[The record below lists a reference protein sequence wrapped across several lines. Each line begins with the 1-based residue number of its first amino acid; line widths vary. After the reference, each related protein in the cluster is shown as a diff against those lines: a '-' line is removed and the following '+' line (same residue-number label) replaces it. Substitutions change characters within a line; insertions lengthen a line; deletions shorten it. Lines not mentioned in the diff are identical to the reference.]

1 MQKNGKFIVTGNS
14 LQAGRSSI
22 PVGST
27 EWHAWLSQHGTF
39 TFRGTN
45 GRFTAQSEVR
55 RNKTYWYAYRRR
67 NGKLSKLYLGKS
79 EELSLER
86 MEQVSLA
93 LAGQALPGQPDVEA
107 RIDTSLLP
115 MTKFN
120 LPALPLQLVRRP
132 RLTRQITTPLT
143 LIHAPSGF
151 GKTTLLNDWSRT
163 CGHPVAWLSLDKGD
177 DQAARFWGS
186 VIVALQTIT
195 PDVGQELLTYLR
207 TASPIHPHEI
217 VSRLTNDIVSA
228 QRSFPSLSLVLDD
241 FHHIQ
246 QREIFDSLQ
255 LWLEQFPSN
264 LQLIILGDTQPSLSL
279 GHLRAKGFVTELD
292 AKDLRFTLEEGI
304 DYLRQYPQEPP
315 LASSDLEKLVKHT
328 EGWAAGLTLA
338 ALALNKQEDRRQ
350 FIDTFSGA
358 HIYLREYFMET
369 VLQHSSPEVQTF
381 LLKTA
386 VLKHLTGSLCDAL
399 TGQTDS
405 EELLARLW
413 QENVFI
419 VRLEEQGWYRYHD
432 LFAEMLLSLLQA
444 RLPDEVPQ
452 LHQHAAQW
460 YCDQNAPA
468 DAVYHL
474 LTMEAWEE
482 AASLIE
488 AMALRELEQ
497 YGEDSRLLR
506 WLEQLPESIVQK
518 HKTLLFVYLRL
529 ADIALPRQKIERF
542 IAHVEANVSNTPAS
556 QQTQDE
562 CEVLREIQRV
572 RQMWQQGDSFVPPSS
587 NDGDSDSR
595 WEVLSG
601 LHLIKPL
608 YGPNP
613 EVVENQLA
621 HLLEKAQAQHNL
633 FVILMVGGMVAS
645 RAFVSGQL
653 RRSEKIARQV
663 LEQAL
668 AQRGKL
674 PEPSSIALTTLS
686 QVCFGRN
693 DLELAQKYLSQAR
706 EVDPNPTSTNML
718 IRTGIQQS
726 LILAAQGRTDE
737 ALANLQDVRALQRR
751 RPSGVWTDQDLLA
764 YQSFLCIRKG
774 DISAAEQLLNGSE
787 ESSEHDLSQLARAEI
802 LLQKHRAIDAEELL
816 SDLIARYPNGIYS
829 EPLLRARLLLALASF
844 EQHKINQ
851 ALQIMTEAIRSAA
864 PERFIR
870 PFIESGADYVPLLLL
885 ALKNERF
892 TVEAQDFIRE
902 LLRSLGHVDVRTS
915 QAEIE
920 MLSISASISPRE
932 REILD
937 LLGSGYSNAKIAE
950 KLYISESTVKTHLGH
965 IYSKLDVN
973 SRLQAVSRAQE
984 LKLIR

>member
-1 MQKNGKFIVTGNS
+1 
-14 LQAGRSSI
+14 
-22 PVGST
+22 
-27 EWHAWLSQHGTF
+27 
-39 TFRGTN
+39 
-45 GRFTAQSEVR
+45 
-55 RNKTYWYAYRRR
+55 
-67 NGKLSKLYLGKS
+67 
-79 EELSLER
+79 
-86 MEQVSLA
+86 
-93 LAGQALPGQPDVEA
+93 
-107 RIDTSLLP
+107 
-115 MTKFN
+115 
-120 LPALPLQLVRRP
+120 
-132 RLTRQITTPLT
+132 
-143 LIHAPSGF
+143 
-151 GKTTLLNDWSRT
+151 
-163 CGHPVAWLSLDKGD
+163 
-177 DQAARFWGS
+177 
-186 VIVALQTIT
+186 
-195 PDVGQELLTYLR
+195 
-207 TASPIHPHEI
+207 
-217 VSRLTNDIVSA
+217 
-228 QRSFPSLSLVLDD
+228 
-241 FHHIQ
+241 
-246 QREIFDSLQ
+246 
-255 LWLEQFPSN
+255 
-264 LQLIILGDTQPSLSL
+264 
-279 GHLRAKGFVTELD
+279 
-292 AKDLRFTLEEGI
+292 
-304 DYLRQYPQEPP
+304 
-315 LASSDLEKLVKHT
+315 
-328 EGWAAGLTLA
+328 
-338 ALALNKQEDRRQ
+338 
-350 FIDTFSGA
+350 
-358 HIYLREYFMET
+358 EYFMET
-369 VLQHSSPEVQTF
+369 VLQRSSPEVQTF

-386 VLKHLTGSLCDAL
+386 ILKHLTGSLCEAL
-399 TGQTDS
+399 TGQTGS

-413 QENVFI
+413 QENMFI
-419 VRLEEQGWYRYHD
+419 TRLEEQGWYRYHD

-444 RLPDEVPQ
+444 RFPNEVPQ
-452 LHQHAAQW
+452 LHQRAAQW
-460 YCDQNAPA
+460 YCAQNAPA

-482 AASLIE
+482 AAALIE
-488 AMALRELEQ
+488 TMALRELEQ

-556 QQTQDE
+556 QQTQEE
-562 CEVLREIQRV
+562 CEVLKEIQRV
-572 RQMWQQGDSFVPPSS
+572 RQLWEQGDSFVPPSS
-587 NDGDSDSR
+587 NDGDNDSR

-645 RAFVSGQL
+645 RAFVNGQL

-693 DLELAQKYLSQAR
+693 DLDLAQKYLSQAR
-706 EVDPNPTSTNML
+706 EVDPNPTSTNMPVR
-718 IRTGIQQS
+718 IGIIQS
-726 LILAAQGRTDE
+726 LILAAQGRLEE
-737 ALANLQDVRALQRR
+737 AVANLQEVRALQLR

-787 ESSEHDLSQLARAEI
+787 DPNEHHLSQLARAEI
-802 LLQKHRAIDAEELL
+802 LLHKHRASDAEELL

-844 EQHKINQ
+844 EQHKVNQ
-851 ALQIMTEAIRSAA
+851 ALQTIAEAIRSAA

-870 PFIESGADYVPLLLL
+870 PFIESGADCVPLLLL

-892 TVEAQDFIRE
+892 TVEAQDFTRE

-920 MLSISASISPRE
+920 TLSISASISPRE
-932 REILD
+932 RDILD
-937 LLGSGYSNAKIAE
+937 LLKNGYSNVEIAA

-965 IYSKLDVN
+965 IYSKLAVN
-973 SRLQAVSRAQE
+973 SRLQAVNRAKE
-984 LKLIR
+984 LKLIQ